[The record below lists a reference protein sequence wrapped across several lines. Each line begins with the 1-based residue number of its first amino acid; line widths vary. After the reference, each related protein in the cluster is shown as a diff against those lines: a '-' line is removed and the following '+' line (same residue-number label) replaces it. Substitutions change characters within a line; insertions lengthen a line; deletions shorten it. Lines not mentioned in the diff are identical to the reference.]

1 MPPSRAHV
9 ISLALLA
16 FITLSITPAVS
27 AQIIELRDYHGKQIS
42 CARSGLHGFAM
53 PCGIETWYEYIFVG
67 SVLSVREI
75 EGSERAL
82 ESTPEEVFYGNPP
95 TSLTVTTNQGD
106 CLGDI
111 TPGDRWLFYLR
122 RDGKTKKLLL
132 GYESPSGSVADKERT
147 ISLLRRLTTMTNS
160 GVIRGYVAHPVREA
174 DYSENWTYPPHH
186 KVVAKQVPDGKE
198 YVALTDGKGDYEF
211 EPLPAGSYELSANT
225 TQGLWAEEGRVDIKP
240 RGCSSIGFEL
250 HPAGSISGRVTTDS
264 GEPVKYASVEVAP
277 VDGPRRWAFATADEQ
292 GYFEINGLEAG
303 RYLVGVE
310 IEDNKGDLR
319 PRGKAY
325 YPGVRDRDLAVAITL
340 GQAESR
346 THIDFDL
353 PGAGDP

>member
-9 ISLALLA
+9 ISLALLG

-67 SVLSVREI
+67 FVLSVREI
-75 EGSERAL
+75 DGSEKAL
-82 ESTPEEVFYGNPP
+82 EITPEEVFYGNPP

-122 RDGKTKKLLL
+122 RDGKTKRPLL
-132 GYESPSGSVADKERT
+132 GYESPSGSVADKEKT
-147 ISLLRRLTTMTNS
+147 ISLLRRLITMTNG
-160 GVIRGYVAHPVREA
+160 GVIRGYVAHPVQEA
-174 DYSENWTYPPHH
+174 DHSENWTYPTHH

-198 YVALTDGKGDYEF
+198 YVAFTDGKGDYEF

-225 TQGLWAEEGRVDIKP
+225 TQGLWAEEGRVDVKP

-250 HPAGSISGRVTTDS
+250 RSAGSISGRVTTS
-264 GEPVKYASVEVAP
+264 RGEPAKYAPVAVAP

-292 GYFEINGLEAG
+292 GYFEVKGLEAG
-303 RYLVGVE
+303 RYFVGVE
-310 IEDNKGDLR
+310 IEDNQGDLR

-325 YPGVRDRDLAVAITL
+325 YPGVRERDLAVPITL
-340 GQAESR
+340 GQAENQ
-346 THIDFDL
+346 THIDFNL
-353 PGAGDP
+353 PRAGDP